1 MTLRGLRAVSQYL
14 WLALILAVAWY
25 FFSQQGDR
33 IGEVL
38 KNVSLL
44 DLAAPLLALLAAKV
58 FLTGYV
64 RAVARSQSFAM
75 TWRQAAFAYN
85 ISQVPKYLPG
95 SVWQFLSRA
104 VLYKSVGMNL
114 DQIRTVIL
122 VEIAWLV
129 SSAFLVGIPALILK
143 GDIVFDALGLSE
155 LDRGSL
161 ILGVIVIGLFAA
173 GLFALLAVRFGA
185 RLRRM
190 IAPLRPRPQLLAML
204 AATWIALGFSFWLLL
219 PDFSFAQTPMV
230 ISLFAIAYGLGTVSV
245 FAPAG
250 LGIRE
255 TVLVVGLTGSVLP
268 AEAAVAVALHR
279 VLYVIADFASAGIA
293 YLVGA
298 SDGQSA
304 ENTAS

>member
-1 MTLRGLRAVSQYL
+1 MTIRGLRAVSQYL
-14 WLALILAVAWY
+14 WLALIIGVAGY

-33 IGEVL
+33 ITEVL
-38 KNVSLL
+38 KGVSIL
-44 DLAAPLLALLAAKV
+44 DLAAPLLALFIAKL

-64 RAVARSQSFAM
+64 RAVAHSQAFAM

-129 SSAFLVGIPALILK
+129 GSAFLVGIPALILR
-143 GDIVFDALGLSE
+143 GDVVFEALGLTDIDLST
-155 LDRGSL
+155 LV
-161 ILGVIVIGLFAA
+161 LGLLVLSVAA
-173 GLFALLAVRFGA
+173 AVMIAVLAFRFRD

-190 IAPLRPRPQLLAML
+190 IAPLRPDPRMLAML
-204 AATWIALGFSFWLLL
+204 AAAWIALGFSFWFLL
-219 PDFSFAQTPMV
+219 PQFNLSETPLV
-230 ISLFAIAYGLGTVSV
+230 ISLFAIAYGLGTVSI

-250 LGIRE
+250 IGVRE
-255 TVLVVGLTGSVLP
+255 TVLVVGLAGAVLP

-279 VLYVIADFASAGIA
+279 VLYVVADFSSAGIA
-293 YLVGA
+293 YLVGSPTQQPA
-298 SDGQSA
+298 
-304 ENTAS
+304 